1 MASRSSAGIGTLI
14 AIVLLAVASVSLFV
28 STIVFV
34 AKTQRLETE
43 LLDERN
49 VTQEIIRPGERDA
62 LSGALAQARSERK
75 SLVAYLND
83 SLSTTMRRVTGSERE
98 TASGLAA
105 RLDEV
110 EDART
115 TPLLG
120 VLRERDRSIE
130 RLRRE
135 LTDARTAATAAQNDL
150 QAEVS
155 RVRTLIADQQST
167 IAAMNAEI
175 DRYKAEVET
184 FRASVGST
192 IDTNNRR
199 VEEIRRRLTDEKS
212 TLEDRLARVEQE
224 NLILTGQLD
233 SLRRERAADMLRPD
247 DEYSLVDGRVV
258 SVNPAENSVFIDLTS
273 GDRLVL
279 GMTFEVYDSPASIRP
294 DAEGNYPRGKGTIEI
309 TRVGDTSSTA
319 RIVREIR
326 GNPIISGDVFAN
338 AIYDPNKTYRFVVAG
353 DFDLDGD
360 GASGAHEREEVRA
373 IIRNW
378 GGVVTDQIGG
388 DTDFLV
394 LGARPQLPPQPRPDA
409 PIAVINEYIR
419 LQRAALEYDRLFEI
433 ATQTGIP
440 VLNQNRLFTL
450 TGQHASR

>member
-294 DAEGNYPRGKGTIEI
+294 DAEGNYPRGTGTIEI